1 MPQVFPVKGTRDFYP
16 DEMAFHAWLYAK
28 INSVSARYGY
38 QQYEAPYLERLE
50 LYAAKSGEELV
61 REQSF
66 VFPDRSGDMIALR
79 PELTP
84 SLARMVAARMQELPR
99 PIRWW
104 SFGPFWRY
112 ERPQRGRSREFFQWN
127 IDLLGVDSPYADAEI
142 ASIAADFFRSIG
154 LGPDVIRILVNN
166 RRLAD
171 LQLDRIR
178 VPKSARPEVF
188 RLIDRRDKATKSKW
202 EQQAA
207 EIGLSSEQFSAL
219 EIMLADFDAWKES
232 EELSVFFESA
242 ERMGSAEYLAYDPS
256 VIRGLDYYTGI
267 VYEARDVAGKYRA
280 ILGGGRYDD
289 LVADVGGDPLPGTG
303 FAMGDMV
310 IELVLEE
317 YNAKPSLRPNRAQIL
332 ITTFDDVSIPDSLQI
347 ATQLRSAGIRAEWF
361 PEADRL
367 GRQLKYA
374 DREGIPLALIR
385 GPDERQK
392 GTATLKDLRQRS
404 QVEVPLADIQGRIRS
419 MLERESE
426 P

>member
-1 MPQVFPVKGTRDFYP
+1 MPEIFPVKGTRDFYP

-28 INSVSARYGY
+28 ISSVSARYGY

-84 SLARMVAARMQELPR
+84 SLARMVAARMQDLPR

-127 IDLLGVDSPYADAEI
+127 IDLLGVNSPYADAEI

-166 RRLAD
+166 RRLAE

-178 VPKSARPEVF
+178 VPEADRAEVF
-188 RLIDRRDKATKSKW
+188 RLIDRRDKVTKSKW
-202 EQQAA
+202 EKQAR
-207 EIGLSSEQFSAL
+207 EIGLSSEQFTAV
-219 EIMLADFDAWKES
+219 ETMLTDFDAWKES
-232 EELSVFFESA
+232 EELSVFFDSA
-242 ERMGSAEYLAYDPS
+242 GRMGSAEYLTYNPS

-267 VYEARDVAGKYRA
+267 VYEARDMAGKYRA

-289 LVADVGGDPLPGTG
+289 LVADVGGEPLPGTG

-310 IELVLEE
+310 LELVLEE
-317 YNAKPSLRPNRAQIL
+317 YDAKPSLRPNRAQIL
-332 ITTFDDVSIPDSLQI
+332 ITTFDDASMPDAMEI
-347 ATQLRSAGIRAEWF
+347 ATQLRAAGIRAEWF

-385 GPDERQK
+385 GPEERQK

-404 QVEVPLADIQGRIRS
+404 QVEVPLAELQGQIRG

>member
-1 MPQVFPVKGTRDFYP
+1 
-16 DEMAFHAWLYAK
+16 
-28 INSVSARYGY
+28 
-38 QQYEAPYLERLE
+38 
-50 LYAAKSGEELV
+50 
-61 REQSF
+61 
-66 VFPDRSGDMIALR
+66 
-79 PELTP
+79 
-84 SLARMVAARMQELPR
+84 
-99 PIRWW
+99 
-104 SFGPFWRY
+104 
-112 ERPQRGRSREFFQWN
+112 
-127 IDLLGVDSPYADAEI
+127 
-142 ASIAADFFRSIG
+142 
-154 LGPDVIRILVNN
+154 
-166 RRLAD
+166 
-171 LQLDRIR
+171 LDRIR